1 MGSTSRYV
9 WRIPQGYVG
18 VKFTPYCIRV
28 TYEGELLYF
37 DRNLGQTVS
46 EEEIIQSIASL
57 NEVEQLALQQF
68 LKRYPTKEDKMLFW
82 CRGIQHTARTYLK
95 KLAKELEQI
104 ILSKR
109 LKEVNGDN
117 STQKGVMPDGIIQ
130 GMVTFRERRH
140 RC

>member
-1 MGSTSRYV
+1 MGSTTKYV

-18 VKFTPYCIRV
+18 IKFTPFCLRV
-28 TYEGELLYF
+28 TYDGELIYF
-37 DRNLGQTVS
+37 DRNLGQSTS
-46 EEEIIQSIASL
+46 EEEILRSIARL
-57 NEVEQLALQQF
+57 NGVERLALQQF

-117 STQKGVMPDGIIQ
+117 GTQRK
-130 GMVTFRERRH
+130 VTQNGSV
-140 RC
+140 